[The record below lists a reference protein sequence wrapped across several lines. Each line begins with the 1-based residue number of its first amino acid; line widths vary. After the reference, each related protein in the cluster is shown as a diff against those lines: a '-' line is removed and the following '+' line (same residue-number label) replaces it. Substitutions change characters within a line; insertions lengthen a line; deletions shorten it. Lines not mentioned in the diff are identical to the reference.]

1 MRSGQGTA
9 GWSRLQPIASPK
21 EELAKLPR
29 GSARTLSSQDADP
42 GQDTQ
47 HLLGQA
53 RSKPD
58 FMQALH
64 GRGLPGGSA
73 HAAVKG
79 SSAPCP
85 PGMGPAAPGG
95 PQADGSAA
103 LLPGAGDGNELHE
116 PC

>member
-29 GSARTLSSQDADP
+29 GSARTLSSGEDADP

-47 HLLGQA
+47 HLLGRA

-64 GRGLPGGSA
+64 GRGLPGGSV

-79 SSAPCP
+79 SSAPRP
-85 PGMGPAAPGG
+85 PGM
-95 PQADGSAA
+95 
-103 LLPGAGDGNELHE
+103 
-116 PC
+116 